1 MAGKVSAAAVL
12 AEKMVQRLRAL
23 RALVSDSYPVT
34 LKRLAELT
42 DPAAATKVILD
53 AVNPQRKAFS
63 QYALV
68 ARKDL
73 LAPVALREDEPLLAA
88 SPLLLEFLLEATRTP
103 GSHAAS
109 VAKLKGK
116 VTSKL
121 KDGFQKAVQR
131 QIDEGTLPP
140 TVAWVMM
147 NRAKTLLLLKDLHAG
162 GRTTLPAGPATIEP
176 KVAAVGPLDFAN
188 AFTVAFE
195 QLDRR
200 VGGHNFVSLVEL
212 RRMLSMDRE
221 QFDRELRKLRLA
233 GKYSLSAAE
242 GRHGISPEEHDA
254 GILEDGTLLLYVSR
268 KS

>member
-12 AEKMVQRLRAL
+12 AEKMLQRLRAL
-23 RALVSDSYPVT
+23 RALGSDSYPVT